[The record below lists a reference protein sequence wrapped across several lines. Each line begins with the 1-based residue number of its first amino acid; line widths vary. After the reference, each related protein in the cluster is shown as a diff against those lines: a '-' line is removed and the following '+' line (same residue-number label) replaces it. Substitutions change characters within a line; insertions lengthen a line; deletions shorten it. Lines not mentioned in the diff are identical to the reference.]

1 MRECRS
7 ISFWACGCPYNLL
20 VEKTICSVFTG
31 IGGLDY
37 GLEGGFAYL
46 GRRYEENGF
55 RTVFA
60 CDISPHAKRIYESI
74 RPDRTMTL
82 GSIVDII
89 KQNETDPIIPKADVV
104 TGGFPCQPFS
114 LSGKRKGFNEFKGML
129 YSWMCQMVEI
139 VRPKIV
145 VAENVKGLT
154 MMPGAVVRIRDDFAR
169 RGYRMQSCT
178 LNAMDFGVPQ
188 RRERII
194 FLGAREDMLTPQA
207 KECLDDDPVFLFP
220 RPSLPRV
227 SCREA
232 FAGLSEP
239 NAAFDN
245 DQRAYSKAKIT
256 KGQGQIE
263 IDLDRAA
270 MTIRAEHHGNIEFRR
285 LSLKHGG
292 CMKSEA
298 DRGLK
303 ERRLT
308 VRECARL
315 QSFPDEFRFLPAVSA
330 SEAYRLIGNA
340 VPPLLGHA
348 IGQRLAEIWGV
359 LFGDQ

>member
-1 MRECRS
+1 M
-7 ISFWACGCPYNLL
+7 
-20 VEKTICSVFTG
+20 EKTICSIFTG

-37 GLEGGFAYL
+37 GLEGGFSYL
-46 GRRYEENGF
+46 GREYGKNGF
-55 RTVFA
+55 CTVFA
-60 CDISPHAKRIYESI
+60 CDISPHAKKIYESI
-74 RPDRTMTL
+74 SGGTMTL
-82 GSIVDII
+82 GSIVDVIR
-89 KQNETDPIIPKADVV
+89 QNEASPIIPRADVV

-114 LSGKRKGFNEFKGML
+114 LSGKRMGFNVSKGML
-129 YSWMCQMVEI
+129 YSWMCQVIEI
-139 VRPKIV
+139 ARPKVI

-154 MMPGAVVRIRDDFAR
+154 MMPGAVVRIRDDFAK

-178 LNAMDFGVPQ
+178 LNAAEFGVPQ

-194 FLGAREDMLTPQA
+194 FLGVRNDLLTPQGRQ
-207 KECLDDDPVFLFP
+207 CLDDNPVFMFP
-220 RPSLPRV
+220 VPSLPRV
-227 SCREA
+227 SCRKA
-232 FAGLSEP
+232 FADLSEP
-239 NAAFDN
+239 DAAFDN

-256 KGQGQIE
+256 KGQGQVE
-263 IDLDRAA
+263 IDLDGVA

-285 LSLKHGG
+285 LLIEHGG
-292 CMKSEA
+292 CMKGEI

-315 QSFPDEFRFLPAVSA
+315 QSFPDEFKFLPAVSA

-348 IGQRLAEIWGV
+348 IGQRLAGIWDV
-359 LFGDQ
+359 LFGDHV